1 MSLSSPLSHKPSGWL
16 IANLLAQIAFGLLAM
31 TICLPSMQEWG
42 GIFSAEPSQVQ
53 LTFSGFVMAYG
64 GLQLLYG
71 PLSDRHGRRAVLL
84 AGLGLGFIGSVLAA
98 CMTDIQGLVAARV
111 LQGAGSAAGMVV
123 GRSMVQDLFQGP
135 ERTRVMAY
143 IGMALGLCPPLAT
156 VIGGQLHVRLGWQ
169 ANFWVMSVLA
179 VALWLAAWR
188 GLPTKGPTAAAATHW
203 LRAMLS
209 SYVRLLKEPAFMR
222 YVAILAM
229 TTATFYTFLA
239 GAPIVLGSY
248 GVGPDGVGWYI
259 MMAPLSY
266 IVGNF
271 TTSHWIRRVGERR
284 MMLAGQGV
292 TLSGVCLMLGLGL
305 AGVKTPLAFAMPMML
320 LGLGH
325 GFLVP
330 PTLAGSV
337 GLVPALAGSAAAVA
351 GLMQQL
357 LGAAGGFSVG
367 LVPHD
372 GPVNLGL
379 LMLGFTSLSVV
390 AHWRLHRRVQTSA
403 TVARAKVT
411 GHRPWMG
418 ILFMCL
424 AATFFPVM
432 NGLAKWMSQ
441 TYGSE
446 QVVWFRTLSHLLLV
460 LIVLL
465 PQYGVG
471 ILRTH
476 RPWIQLGRSTLLL
489 ASTLLFFT
497 AIQFV
502 SLAQAASISFTA
514 PLIVVLLAGPMLG
527 ERVRLSRVIGV
538 LFGFA
543 GVLVVIRPGTAV
555 FHWASLLILGNACC
569 YAVYQLLT
577 RKVAGIDRPETSVVY
592 SALLGSV
599 LLTLALPFFWTPL
612 HGITDFLIL
621 CSLGALGA
629 LGHYC
634 VARAMTYAPANFVS
648 PFNYWQMVGSVA
660 VGYWLFGDL
669 PDSFTW
675 LGAGMIIVAGLYV
688 GLKAE
693 KASG

>member
-1 MSLSSPLSHKPSGWL
+1 MSQPPSLLQRPSGWL
-16 IANLLAQIAFGLLAM
+16 VANLLAQIAFGLLAM

-42 GIFSAEPSQVQ
+42 SIFSAEQSQVQ

-64 GLQLLYG
+64 GLQLVYG
-71 PLSDRHGRRAVLL
+71 PLSDRHGRRAILL
-84 AGLGLGFIGSVLAA
+84 IGLTLGLAGSVLAA
-98 CMTDIQGLVAARV
+98 CMTDIQGLVFARV

-135 ERTRVMAY
+135 QRTRVMAF

-156 VIGGQLHVRLGWQ
+156 VIGGQLHVAFGWQ
-169 ANFWVMSVLA
+169 ANFWVMSGLA
-179 VALWLAAWR
+179 LALWLAAWR
-188 GLPTKGPTAAAATHW
+188 GLPAKGPTAAPESHW
-203 LRAMLS
+203 LRAMVS
-209 SYVRLLKEPAFMR
+209 AYTRLAKEPAFLS

-229 TTATFYTFLA
+229 TTATFYTFLS

-248 GVGPDGVGWYI
+248 GVGPEGVGWYI

-266 IVGNF
+266 IVGNY
-271 TTSHWIRRVGERR
+271 TTSHFIHRLGEKK
-284 MMLAGQGV
+284 MMLAGQTITVMG
-292 TLSGVCLMLGLGL
+292 LLLMLALGL
-305 AGVKTPLAFAMPMML
+305 MGWKTPLAFAMPMML

-337 GLVPALAGSAAAVA
+337 GLIPALAGSAAAVA

-357 LGAAGGFSVG
+357 MGAVGGFSVG

-372 GPVNLGL
+372 GAVNLSC
-379 LMLGFTSLSVV
+379 LMLGFTALAVL
-390 AHWRLHRRVQTSA
+390 AHWRLHRPQRASA
-403 TVARAKVT
+403 TAAKPM
-411 GHRPWMG
+411 GYRPWMG
-418 ILFMCL
+418 ILYMCL
-424 AATFFPVM
+424 AASFFPVM

-441 TYGSE
+441 SYTSE
-446 QVVWFRTLSHLLLV
+446 QVVWFRTVSHLLLV
-460 LIVLL
+460 LMVLL
-465 PQYGVG
+465 PKYGVS
-471 ILRTH
+471 ILQTR
-476 RPWIQLGRSTLLL
+476 RPWLQLGRSTLLM
-489 ASTLLFFT
+489 ASTILFFT

-527 ERVRLSRVIGV
+527 EKVRLSRIIGV
-538 LFGFA
+538 IFGFA
-543 GVLVVIRPGTAV
+543 GVLVVIRPGSSV

-599 LLTLALPFFWTPL
+599 LLSLAVPFFWTPL
-612 HGITDFLIL
+612 ASLSDALIL

-660 VGYWLFGDL
+660 VGYWLFDDL
-669 PDSFTW
+669 PDSYTW
-675 LGAGMIIVAGLYV
+675 LGAGMIIVAGIYV
-688 GLKAE
+688 GMKAE
-693 KASG
+693 KATS

>member
-1 MSLSSPLSHKPSGWL
+1 MV
-16 IANLLAQIAFGLLAM
+16 ANLLAQIAFGLLAM

-42 GIFSAEPSQVQ
+42 SIFSAEQSQVQ

-64 GLQLLYG
+64 GLQLVYG
-71 PLSDRHGRRAVLL
+71 PLSDRYGRRAILF
-84 AGLGLGFIGSVLAA
+84 AGLTLGLAGSVLAA
-98 CMTDIQGLVAARV
+98 CVSDIQGLVFARV

-123 GRSMVQDLFQGP
+123 GRSVVQDLFQGP
-135 ERTRVMAY
+135 ERTRVMAF

-156 VIGGQLHVRLGWQ
+156 VLGGQLHVRFGWQ
-169 ANFWVMSVLA
+169 ANFWVMSALA
-179 VALWLAAWR
+179 VVLLATAWR
-188 GLPTKGPTAAAATHW
+188 GFPTQGPVAASDSHW
-203 LRAMLS
+203 LRAMVS
-209 SYVRLLKEPAFMR
+209 AYARLAKEPAFLA

-229 TTATFYTFLA
+229 TTATFYTFLS
-239 GAPIVLGSY
+239 GAPLVLGSY

-271 TTSHWIRRVGERR
+271 TTSHLIRRVGERK
-284 MMLAGQGV
+284 MMLAGQ
-292 TLSGVCLMLGLGL
+292 TLTVAGLLLMLALGL
-305 AGVKTPLAFAMPMML
+305 WGWKNPLAFAMPMML

-351 GLMQQL
+351 GLLQQWM
-357 LGAAGGFSVG
+357 GAVGGFSVG
-367 LVPHD
+367 LVSHD
-372 GPVNLGL
+372 GAVNLSY
-379 LMLGFTSLSVV
+379 LMLGFTALAVL
-390 AHWRLHRRVQTSA
+390 AHWRLHRPQ
-403 TVARAKVT
+403 RASLSVT
-411 GHRPWMG
+411 KQSGHRPWLG

-441 TYGSE
+441 TYTSE

-460 LIVLL
+460 LMVLL

-471 ILRTH
+471 ILRTQ
-476 RPWIQLGRSTLLL
+476 RPWLQMARSSLLM

-497 AIQFV
+497 AMQFV

-527 ERVRLSRVIGV
+527 EKVRLSRVLGV
-538 LFGFA
+538 IVGFA
-543 GVLVVIRPGTAV
+543 GVLVVIRPGSAV

-599 LLTLALPFFWTPL
+599 LLTLVVPFFWTPL
-612 HGITDFLIL
+612 ASVNDTLIL

-648 PFNYWQMVGSVA
+648 PFNYWQMIGSVA
-660 VGYWLFGDL
+660 VGYWLFDDL
-669 PDSFTW
+669 PDSYTW
-675 LGAGMIIVAGLYV
+675 LGAGMIILAGIYV

-693 KASG
+693 KASS

>member
-1 MSLSSPLSHKPSGWL
+1 MSPSLPLTHRPSGWL
-16 IANLLAQIAFGLLAM
+16 VANLLAQIAFGLLAM

-42 GIFSAEPSQVQ
+42 HIFSVEQSQVQ

-64 GLQLLYG
+64 GMQLVYG
-71 PLSDRHGRRAVLL
+71 PLSDRHGRRAILLVGLTLGL
-84 AGLGLGFIGSVLAA
+84 AGSILAA
-98 CMTDIQGLVAARV
+98 SMGDMQGLVLARV

-135 ERTRVMAY
+135 ERTQVMAL
-143 IGMALGLCPPLAT
+143 IGMVLGLCPPLAT
-156 VIGGQLHVRLGWQ
+156 VLGGQLHVLFGWQ
-169 ANFWVMSVLA
+169 ANFWVMSALA
-179 VALWLAAWR
+179 VVLWAAAWR
-188 GLPTKGPTAAAATHW
+188 GLPSQGRAAVSESHW
-203 LRAMLS
+203 LRSMVSA
-209 SYVRLLKEPAFMR
+209 YVRLAKEPAFLS

-229 TTATFYTFLA
+229 TTATFYAFLA
-239 GAPIVLGSY
+239 GAPLVLGSY

-259 MMAPLSY
+259 MMAPLCY
-266 IVGNF
+266 MVGNF
-271 TTSHWIRRVGERR
+271 ATSHLIHRVGERK
-284 MMLAGQGV
+284 MMLAGQTFSVAG
-292 TLSGVCLMLGLGL
+292 LLLMLAL
-305 AGVKTPLAFAMPMML
+305 ALWGWKTPLAFAMPMML

-330 PTLAGSV
+330 PTLASSV

-357 LGAAGGFSVG
+357 MGAVGGFTVG
-367 LVPHD
+367 WVSHD
-372 GPVNLGL
+372 DAVNLSC
-379 LMLGFTSLSVV
+379 LMLGLTGVAVL
-390 AHWRLHRRVQTSA
+390 AHWRLHRPQRSA
-403 TVARAKVT
+403 LAATQPS
-411 GHRPWMG
+411 GHRPWLG

-441 TYGSE
+441 TYTSE

-460 LIVLL
+460 LMVLV

-471 ILRTH
+471 ILRTQ
-476 RPWIQLGRSTLLL
+476 RPWIQLGRSLLL
-489 ASTLLFFT
+489 MGSTLLFFT

-514 PLIVVLLAGPMLG
+514 PLIVVLLASPMLG
-527 ERVRLSRVIGV
+527 EKVRVSRVIGV
-538 LFGFA
+538 IFGFA
-543 GVLVVIRPGTAV
+543 GVLVVIRPGSAV

-599 LLTLALPFFWTPL
+599 LLTLVVPFFWTPL
-612 HGITDFLIL
+612 ASMRDALIL

-634 VARAMTYAPANFVS
+634 IARAMTYAPANFVS

-660 VGYWLFGDL
+660 VGYWLFDDL
-669 PDSFTW
+669 PDSLTW
-675 LGAGMIIVAGLYV
+675 LGSGMIILAGIYV
-688 GLKAE
+688 GLKSE
-693 KASG
+693 KASS

>member
-1 MSLSSPLSHKPSGWL
+1 MPATSPSPTKPSGWL
-16 IANLLAQIAFGLLAM
+16 VANLLAQIAFGLLAM

-42 GIFSAEPSQVQ
+42 RIFSADPSQVQ

-71 PLSDRHGRRAVLL
+71 PLSDRHGRRTMLMTGL
-84 AGLGLGFIGSVLAA
+84 SLGLAGSVLAA
-98 CMTDIQGLVAARV
+98 CMTDIQGLVIARI

-169 ANFWVMSVLA
+169 ANFWLMAVLA
-179 VALWLAAWR
+179 VVLWFAAWR
-188 GLPTKGPTAAAATHW
+188 GLPAKGATAPSDAHW
-203 LRAMLS
+203 LRVMGAA
-209 SYVRLLKEPAFMR
+209 YARLAREPAFLS

-229 TTATFYTFLA
+229 TTATFYTFLS

-271 TTSHWIRRVGERR
+271 TTSHLIRRLGEKR
-284 MMLAGQGV
+284 MMLAGQVV
-292 TLSGVCLMLGLGL
+292 TLSGLLVMLGLGL
-305 AGVKTPLAFAMPMML
+305 AGIKTPLAFAMPMML

-337 GLVPALAGSAAAVA
+337 GLIPALAGSAAAVA
-351 GLMQQL
+351 GLMQQVM
-357 LGAAGGFSVG
+357 GAVGGFSVG
-367 LVPHD
+367 LVSHD
-372 GPVNLGL
+372 GATHLAL
-379 LMLGFTSLSVV
+379 LMLGFTALAVV
-390 AHWRLHRRVQTSA
+390 AHWRLHRPVRPVGAVSQIS
-403 TVARAKVT
+403 

-441 TYGSE
+441 TYTSE

-460 LIVLL
+460 LMVLL

-471 ILRTH
+471 ILQTR
-476 RPWIQLGRSTLLL
+476 RPWIQLGRSSLLM

-497 AIQFV
+497 AIQYV

-527 ERVRLSRVIGV
+527 EKVRLSRVMGV
-538 LFGFA
+538 LVGFA

-599 LLTLALPFFWTPL
+599 LLTLVVPFFWTPL
-612 HGITDFLIL
+612 ASVTDALIL

-669 PDSFTW
+669 PDHFTW
-675 LGAGMIIVAGLYV
+675 LGAGMIIAAGIYV
-688 GLKAE
+688 GLRPE
-693 KASG
+693 KKTN